1 MKAPCG
7 IELKVGQIWKVVG
20 RRLGAT
26 FEIVGFERGAGYCT
40 EVWVKPSMLSFHQLA
55 KVQAFTGKRGG
66 YKLVMDV

>member
-7 IELKVGQIWKVVG
+7 IEIKVGQTWKVVG

-40 EVWVKPSMLSFHQLA
+40 EVWVKPSTLNFHQIA
-55 KVQAFTGKRGG
+55 KVADFTGKRGG
-66 YKLVMDV
+66 YKLLTGV